1 MGDGLSYPIVQLH
14 QIPSGCVTVDI
25 TLDFDDGAE
34 REALLIAGVVT
45 QRLSSSGD
53 TNLSKT
59 GVQDTVAPGV
69 AYWFVEKGIKGE
81 RQDQPEVHVLMRPI
95 GEVDGVISEDWT
107 NHKAVSN
114 KDSVDQKPKAGFK
127 GWLRE
132 LVTRSR

>member
-34 REALLIAGVVT
+34 REALLIARVVT

-95 GEVDGVISEDWT
+95 GEVDGVISGDWT